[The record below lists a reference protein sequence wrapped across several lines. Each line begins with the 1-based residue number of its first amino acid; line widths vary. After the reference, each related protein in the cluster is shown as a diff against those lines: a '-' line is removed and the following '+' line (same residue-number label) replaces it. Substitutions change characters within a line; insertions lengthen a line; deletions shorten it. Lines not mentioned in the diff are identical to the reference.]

1 MFPVKNLQLLSGLCC
16 AAAGFILA
24 IYIWHPITDSW
35 WYITD
40 DYRWPRILGSDNSIT
55 FSEFLSNCN
64 PSDWPLGSKVNR
76 PTYFFSTSL
85 MMYLFGENIVWWNIT
100 RIAIMSCSLAAVG
113 WVVARIVGAIP
124 SLAAIALL
132 GFHSMWFD
140 ALPRLQSELFS
151 LLGLSMTGLFAW
163 AVIACSKNG
172 ERPFLRRALVGALCL
187 FSLYATGSKENITV
201 LMAMVAGVTL
211 VATWASP
218 SRTLAAFRFPAVLVL
233 IWSGVLFYFIYR
245 GVMSKGVDLYGRAV
259 RPSEALHYFWQ
270 GILNK
275 PIVWSLAL
283 TSSIAAITSLR
294 FLSPEAKPLRGALT
308 WNAIMQSCILFYTG
322 FLAFFYRGGIP
333 EFNSRYQF
341 PYAFL
346 PLLGLI
352 VLASV
357 FLDATKNHK
366 RINFGLLLIASIASP
381 LVAHNA
387 IANQGSSYSFNTTG
401 AYLYRRATISF
412 HHRLEALI
420 TQATRSPSTP
430 ILFISH
436 GFNDYEPLRS
446 IDTFLK
452 ANGCQNEVFLEVIGY
467 SESTAPSASAVHLSR
482 LTNGLYTRNIFHRP
496 ECLPSGVVPIK
507 ANFSR
512 EDLSNGAVAN
522 FWPLF

>member
-1 MFPVKNLQLLSGLCC
+1 MFHDKNFRLWSGLCC

-40 DYRWPRILGSDNSIT
+40 DYRWPRILGSDKSIT

-76 PTYFFSTSL
+76 PTYFFTTSS

-100 RIAIMSCSLAAVG
+100 RIAMMASSLAAVG

-124 SLAAIALL
+124 SLAAITLL

-151 LLGLSMTGLFAW
+151 LLGISMTGLFAW
-163 AVIACSKNG
+163 AVVACSRSDG
-172 ERPFLRRALVGALCL
+172 PTFLRRALVGALCL

-211 VATWASP
+211 VATWVSP
-218 SRTLAAFRFPAVLVL
+218 SRTLAAFRFPAALVL
-233 IWSGVLFYFIYR
+233 IGSGALFYFIYR
-245 GVMSKGVDLYGRAV
+245 GVMSEGADLYGRAV
-259 RPSEALHYFWQ
+259 HPAEALHYFRQ

-275 PIVWSLAL
+275 PIVWTLAL
-283 TSSIAAITSLR
+283 ASLIAAITSLKFR
-294 FLSPEAKPLRGALT
+294 SPEAKFLRRALA
-308 WNAIMQSCILFYTG
+308 WNAIMQACILVYTG

-333 EFNSRYQF
+333 ELNCRYQF

-346 PLLGLI
+346 PLMALI
-352 VLASV
+352 VGASV
-357 FLDATKNHK
+357 LLEATRNHK
-366 RINFGLLLIASIASP
+366 RINFAVLLIASITTP
-381 LVAHNA
+381 LVAHSA
-387 IANQGSSYSFNTTG
+387 IIHPGSSYSFNLAG
-401 AYLYRRATISF
+401 AQIYSRATISF
-412 HHRLEALI
+412 RHRLEMLI
-420 TQATRSPSTP
+420 AQAAKSPSTP
-430 ILFISH
+430 ILFVSH
-436 GFNDYEPLRS
+436 GFNDFEPLLS
-446 IDTFLK
+446 IDLFLK

-467 SESTAPSASAVHLSR
+467 SESAAHSDSEVHLSR
-482 LTNGLYTRNIFHRP
+482 LTNGLYTSNRFHRP
-496 ECLPSGVVPIK
+496 EDLPSGVVPIK